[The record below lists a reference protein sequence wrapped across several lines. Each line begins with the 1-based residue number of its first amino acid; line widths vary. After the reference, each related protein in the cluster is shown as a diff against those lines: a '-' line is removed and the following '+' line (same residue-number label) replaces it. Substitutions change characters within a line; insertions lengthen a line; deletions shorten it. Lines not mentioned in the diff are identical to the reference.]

1 MAGSGSV
8 QNNDMMALLNYI
20 PLWVHIQNV
29 QLCNVKDT
37 VDKPNDFS
45 DGHRFEDFEGIFS
58 THIIQNL
65 NYNRR

>member
-8 QNNDMMALLNYI
+8 HNNDMMALLNYI

-29 QLCNVKDT
+29 QMCNFKDT

-45 DGHRFEDFEGIFS
+45 DGHGFEDFEGIFS